1 MARLIILSAPSGA
14 GKSTLAKALRERP
27 PNLAVSISHTTRA
40 PRPGEQDGVHYY
52 FVAPAQFQEM
62 IAADV
67 FVEHARVFD
76 NYYGTSRAEIERLL
90 KTGKDVIL
98 DIDWQGARNIKRA
111 FPDAVSIFI
120 LPPSRADLETRLR
133 NRKQDSDEI
142 IARRMRD
149 AVSEMSHYKE
159 FDFVVVNDDLEAA
172 IGDIRAI
179 VANRPEHRRPLTLE
193 PATLI
198 DAGMKFRLS
207 RHALEEI
214 ERRGIPRDMLDELL
228 RNPQQVLPDRDG
240 KKVYQSQMEFGRSK
254 LFLLRAIVNEAVNP
268 AVVVTVYRTSQIGK
282 YWRHA

>member
-14 GKSTLAKALRERP
+14 GKSTLAKALRERL

-62 IAADV
+62 IAADA

-149 AVSEMSHYKE
+149 AISEMSHYKE

-179 VANRPEHRRPLTLE
+179 VAGTPEQQRSLGF
-193 PATLI
+193 
-198 DAGMKFRLS
+198 D
-207 RHALEEI
+207 
-214 ERRGIPRDMLDELL
+214 
-228 RNPQQVLPDRDG
+228 PQQLLLPG
-240 KKVYQSQMEFGRSK
+240 
-254 LFLLRAIVNEAVNP
+254 
-268 AVVVTVYRTSQIGK
+268 
-282 YWRHA
+282 